1 MAGSRGTEGRHAGHQ
16 LGCIAVGGNTL
27 VYIPVCGIYRR
38 IAEREKHHSL
48 ALVEQRTE
56 RVCRRVMAGISRLPV
71 VRHRHIEQQD

>member
-1 MAGSRGTEGRHAGHQ
+1 MAAAAAEGRHAGHQ